1 MGYCADFEGDGNG
14 GCEADSEAEIGQ
26 TGRAEA
32 GLVGIDFVFARGERG
47 SVEEAGGVSCGSG
60 GDVGFEIADGD

>member
-14 GCEADSEAEIGQ
+14 GCEADGEAEIGQ

-32 GLVGIDFVFARGERG
+32 GLVGIDFVFARGE
-47 SVEEAGGVSCGSG
+47 
-60 GDVGFEIADGD
+60 